1 MAAERFQIREHFAG
15 AAVASGSI
23 LGERAV
29 DDALKLDWDFI
40 RKLWSFIQ
48 NGENRSRRGFAM
60 KRISTADDLCDH
72 NSQSPDVG
80 SLIHPLCPRLLRRH
94 VNDGAGCAQ
103 RFRGACWSICAG

>member
-60 KRISTADDLCDH
+60 KRISAGDDLGDH
-72 NSQSPDVG
+72 NSQSPEVG
-80 SLIHPLCPRLLRRH
+80 SLIHRLAERLLGRH
-94 VNDGAGCAQ
+94 VTDGAGCAQ
-103 RFRGACWSICAG
+103 SLRAAC